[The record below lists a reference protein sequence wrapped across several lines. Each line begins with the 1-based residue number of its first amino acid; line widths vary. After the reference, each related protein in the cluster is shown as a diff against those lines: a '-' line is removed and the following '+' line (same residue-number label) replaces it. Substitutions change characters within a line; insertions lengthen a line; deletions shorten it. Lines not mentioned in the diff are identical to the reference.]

1 MKRTSPQLGNWYSH
15 WGERW
20 LKKQIQYNEIT
31 TMVELWMLYW
41 QDIHEEV
48 TRAAY
53 SSWESCHIWQLEKE
67 EHLGSVEAWACRCEC
82 LLQENGFS
90 SLLLELKLGAR
101 RYMMKT
107 AWGHIVKNL
116 LFCSQ
121 KYGLIHLMQWENMH
135 FIYFLW
141 MLTRFIK
148 VIISQYLHIESLYCA
163 SETNVLLYV
172 NYTSIFK
179 KLKVPLNSFVFLE
192 FFCFLI
198 ICSQY

>member
-1 MKRTSPQLGNWYSH
+1 
-15 WGERW
+15 
-20 LKKQIQYNEIT
+20 
-31 TMVELWMLYW
+31 MVELWMLYR
-41 QDIHEEV
+41 QDIHKEV

-53 SSWESCHIWQLEKE
+53 SSWEGCHISWWSDIWQLGEE

-141 MLTRFIK
+141 MLARFIK

-172 NYTSIFK
+172 NIPQF
-179 KLKVPLNSFVFLE
+179 SFFLMLL
-192 FFCFLI
+192 FFCF
-198 ICSQY
+198 CFFPNYFY